1 MNPGPTEE
9 IGNTARLLLDVLRG
23 SPGVLALVVF
33 NLIFVGFVWH
43 STNEERLLRTK
54 IVEQEG
60 ALSEKL
66 LQCIP
71 LDALSSFLEKQG
83 KP

>member
-9 IGNTARLLLDVLRG
+9 IGSTARLLLDVLRG

-33 NLIFVGFVWH
+33 NLVFIGFVWH

-60 ALSEKL
+60 ALS
-66 LQCIP
+66 
-71 LDALSSFLEKQG
+71 SSFLEKQG

>member
-9 IGNTARLLLDVLRG
+9 IGNTARVLLDALRG
-23 SPGVLALVVF
+23 SPGVLAMVVF
-33 NLIFVGFVWH
+33 NVIFIAFIWH
-43 STNEERLLRTK
+43 GTNEERQLRIK
-54 IVEQEG
+54 IIEQEG

-71 LDALSSFLEKQG
+71 LDALSKFIQQQG